1 MHVKNNDLMFPKKST
16 FLRVSLF
23 LLTVTVV
30 PNAMALEITT
40 AMRQGSDFRTSKFGN
55 GVGYAEFAAHDYKLT
70 PAMVYTVNYGL
81 AGLIKAHQRVFKRQV
96 GRDFRVRYRIF
107 GKFEDYAEY
116 SRVRYRKIV
125 NKNLLG
131 FFSPNTNEIV
141 SWKQEPHLTWRLVP
155 TLLHEGCHTIMDEMF
170 GELPFWMVE
179 GSADWLGE
187 APAWL
192 QKADG
197 LRKDQHV
204 RWLRLNDMRKK
215 GKLPDLREYLLSNS
229 YEQWDRM
236 FKGNIGTGYDI
247 GWSIFDFF
255 MRTHPQSTAFLG
267 NVVNDPAVVS
277 ARRNGRKEAA
287 FVQAIDKQ
295 WPGGIKLLEKGWH
308 TWIQRKS
315 ADAEQTLRQ
324 ERAKQRR

>member
-1 MHVKNNDLMFPKKST
+1 MTLPKKSS

-30 PNAMALEITT
+30 ANVSALEITK
-40 AMRQGSDFRTSKFGN
+40 AMFQGRDFRPSKFGN
-55 GVGYAEFAAHDYKLT
+55 GVGYAEFAVHDYNLT
-70 PAMVYTVNYGL
+70 PAMVHAVNYGL
-81 AGLIKAHQRVFKRQV
+81 IGLIKAHQQVFKRKV
-96 GRDFRVRYRIF
+96 GRNFRVRYRIF

-116 SRVRYRKIV
+116 SKRRYRKTV
-125 NKNLLG
+125 KKNLLG
-131 FFSPNTNEIV
+131 FFSPSSNEIV
-141 SWKQEPHLTWRLVP
+141 SWKQEPHLSWRLVP

-204 RWLRLNDMRKK
+204 RWLRLDDMRKK
-215 GKLPDLREYLLSNS
+215 GRLPGLRVYLLSNS

-236 FKGNIGTGYDI
+236 FNSNIGTGYDI

-255 MRTHPQSTAFLG
+255 MTTHPQSTVFLG
-267 NVVNDPAVVS
+267 NMVNDPAVVR
-277 ARRNGRKEAA
+277 ARRNGQKEAA
-287 FVQAIDKQ
+287 FVQAIDKNWQ
-295 WPGGIKLLEKGWH
+295 GGIKLLEKGWH

-315 ADAEQTLRQ
+315 AAASQTLRK

>member
-1 MHVKNNDLMFPKKST
+1 MFPKKTIS
-16 FLRVSLF
+16 LRVSLF
-23 LLTVTVV
+23 LLAFALTSD
-30 PNAMALEITT
+30 AAALEITT
-40 AMRQGSDFRTSKFGN
+40 AMRQGRDFRASKYGN
-55 GVGYAEFAAHDYKLT
+55 GAGYAEFAVYDYKLT

-81 AGLIKAHQRVFKRQV
+81 AGLIKAHQQVFKRQV
-96 GRDFRVRYRIF
+96 GRNFRVRFRIF

-116 SRVRYRKIV
+116 SKVRYGKTV

-131 FFSPNTNEIV
+131 FFSGGTEEIV

-155 TLLHEGCHTIMDEMF
+155 TLLHEGCHAIMDEMF
-170 GELPFWMVE
+170 GTLPFWMVE

-197 LRKDQHV
+197 LRKDQNI
-204 RWLRLNDMRKK
+204 RWIRLNDMRKK
-215 GKLPDLREYLLSNS
+215 GRLPDLRVYLLSTS
-229 YEQWDRM
+229 YKQWDKM
-236 FKGNIGTGYDI
+236 FDGNVGVGYDI

-255 MRTHPQSTAFLG
+255 MTTHPQSTAFLG
-267 NVVNDPAVVS
+267 AVVNDPAVLRG
-277 ARRNGRKEAA
+277 RRNGKMEEA
-287 FVQAIDKQ
+287 FVQAIDKNWQ
-295 WPGGIKLLEKGWH
+295 GGINLLEKGWH

-315 ADAEQTLRQ
+315 AAAEQTLRQ

>member
-1 MHVKNNDLMFPKKST
+1 MFPKKSIS
-16 FLRVSLF
+16 LRISLF
-23 LLTVTVV
+23 LLAL
-30 PNAMALEITT
+30 AMTSDAAALEITT
-40 AMRQGSDFRTSKFGN
+40 AMRQGRDFRGSKFGN
-55 GVGYAEFAAHDYKLT
+55 GGGYAEFAVHDYKLT

-81 AGLIKAHQRVFKRQV
+81 AGLIKAHQQVFKRKV
-96 GRDFRVRYRIF
+96 GRGFRVRFRIF

-116 SRVRYRKIV
+116 SKVRYGKTV

-131 FFSPNTNEIV
+131 FFSGGTEEIV

-155 TLLHEGCHTIMDEMF
+155 TLLHEGCHAIMDEMF
-170 GELPFWMVE
+170 GTLPFWMVE

-197 LRKDQHV
+197 LRKDQNV
-204 RWLRLNDMRKK
+204 RWIRLNDMRKK
-215 GKLPDLREYLLSNS
+215 GRLPDLRVYLLSNS
-229 YEQWDRM
+229 YKQWDKM
-236 FKGNIGTGYDI
+236 FDDNTGMGYDI

-255 MRTHPQSTAFLG
+255 MTTHPQSTAFLG
-267 NVVNDPAVVS
+267 AVVNDPAVLRG
-277 ARRNGRKEAA
+277 RRTGKMEAA

-315 ADAEQTLRQ
+315 AAAEQTLRQ

>member
-1 MHVKNNDLMFPKKST
+1 MTLPKKLS

-23 LLTVTVV
+23 LLTATVV
-30 PNAMALEITT
+30 TNVSALEITT
-40 AMRQGSDFRTSKFGN
+40 AMRQGRDFKPSKYGN
-55 GVGYAEFAAHDYKLT
+55 GVGYAEFAVHDYKMT
-70 PAMVYTVNYGL
+70 PAMVHAVNYGL
-81 AGLIKAHQRVFKRQV
+81 VGLIKAHQQVFKRKV
-96 GRDFRVRYRIF
+96 GRNFRVRYRIF

-116 SRVRYRKIV
+116 SKVRYRKTV

-131 FFSPNTNEIV
+131 FFSPNTNEII
-141 SWKQEPHLTWRLVP
+141 SWKQEPHLSWRLVP

-215 GKLPDLREYLLSNS
+215 GRLPDLRVYLLSNS

-255 MRTHPQSTAFLG
+255 MKTHPQSTVFLG
-267 NVVNDPAVVS
+267 NMVNDPAVLR
-277 ARRNGRKEAA
+277 ARRNGQKEAA
-287 FVQAIDKQ
+287 FVQALDENWQ
-295 WPGGIKLLEKGWH
+295 GGIKLLEKGWH

-315 ADAEQTLRQ
+315 DAAKQTLRQ